1 MGEADRQQ
9 RVDRVGR
16 VVGVLSNERLDAPHG
31 LRFVFG
37 KVLLLRRQPRSTH
50 AWMRSTDQTV
60 AETNQ
65 KIGWIITE

>member
-37 KVLLLRRQPRSTH
+37 KVLLLRRQPMGTH
-50 AWMRSTDQTV
+50 T
-60 AETNQ
+60 
-65 KIGWIITE
+65 